1 MNLAPSITG
10 SRRDSFSQTPQGKNT
25 EHCDT
30 AGTNRTGRG
39 WGGGGIQIFFSSL
52 SMYTKKQLTARRK
65 TKSRGPSKE
74 SKRTLA
80 HITHTTTPEQVKTNA
95 PTSARTWLI
104 DDRHHS
110 LHHQPQ
116 YTRETNKTAGLSIF
130 LPNDSRYR
138 EIKPNQLSLLSHLEP
153 LKRHQRA
160 QKATYLSVSQTEN
173 LFPVHCPQSEGELC
187 ILICPDALVKLKPI
201 KS

>member
-1 MNLAPSITG
+1 
-10 SRRDSFSQTPQGKNT
+10 
-25 EHCDT
+25 
-30 AGTNRTGRG
+30 
-39 WGGGGIQIFFSSL
+39 
-52 SMYTKKQLTARRK
+52 MYTKKQLTARRK
-65 TKSRGPSKE
+65 TKSGGPSKE

-80 HITHTTTPEQVKTNA
+80 HITHTTTPEHVKTKA
-95 PTSARTWLI
+95 STSARPWLM

-110 LHHQPQ
+110 LHHKPQ
-116 YTRETNKTAGLSIF
+116 YTRETSKTAGLSIF
-130 LPNDSRYR
+130 LPNDS
-138 EIKPNQLSLLSHLEP
+138 IKNNRLSLSHLES

-187 ILICPDALVKLKPI
+187 ILICPGALVKLKLS